1 MDSFNK
7 AQHHHLGIGGINCS
21 CCNNMARKGHGKK
34 DRQLNQLA
42 RARVKADARKIV
54 NEEIAEIE
62 TYYSLELMDYL
73 FCSCNFN

>member
-21 CCNNMARKGHGKK
+21 CCNNMARKGHDKK
-34 DRQLNQLA
+34 DRKLNQLA
-42 RARVKADARKIV
+42 RAKVKAEAKKIV

-62 TYYSLELMDYL
+62 TYVSLEYFIL
-73 FCSCNFN
+73 FV